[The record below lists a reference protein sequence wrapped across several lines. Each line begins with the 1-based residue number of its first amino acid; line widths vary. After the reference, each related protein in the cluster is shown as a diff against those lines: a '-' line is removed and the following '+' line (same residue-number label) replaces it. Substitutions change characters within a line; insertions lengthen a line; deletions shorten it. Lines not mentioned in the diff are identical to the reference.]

1 MNIDNFSQQI
11 QKLRSWV
18 QELLQRTET
27 EPNLQQELIIETFEP
42 LQIAVEEL
50 LAVFEQL
57 KVTTATAEKE
67 RQRYQEL
74 FDLAPDAYLITDT
87 KGKIQEVNYTAAT
100 LFSVPQIYLIGK
112 PLILFIVQQ
121 NRQTFISNLNN
132 LQQLDDWE
140 IYLKPRFGTP
150 FPTSIKASPIFDSQE
165 KPIGWRWLLRN
176 ISKRKQAE
184 EQVAHLAFHDALTGL
199 PNRALFMNRLRQ
211 AVDYSK
217 RRSDYLFAVLFLDLD
232 RFKLINDSLGHI
244 FGDQVLLAVAQR
256 LQECLR
262 FIDIAARLG
271 GDEFIVL
278 LEEIKDVKQVV
289 AVAERIQQK
298 LAQIVVLD
306 GQEVFITA
314 SIGIVLSMTGCK
326 QPEDFLRNADIA
338 MYRAKTQGRA
348 RYEIF
353 NTEMHIQAMAHLQL
367 VNDLRRAIDRQEFRI
382 HYQPIMSL
390 ISGRIVGLE
399 ALVRW
404 LHPELGIILPQQ
416 FMPTAQEAGLGI
428 EIDMWVLREACRQT
442 QQWQERFS
450 RWKHLG
456 ERPLSISVN
465 LCTLSFNQQN
475 LLSQLNQ
482 VLQETGLSAQSLII
496 EITENVITENNEQA
510 IIKLE
515 QLRNLGIRLAID
527 DFGTGYSSLSRLQRF
542 PINQLK
548 SDRSFISTN
557 SDDQGNLDII
567 EIIVTLSKKLAVDLT
582 VEGVE
587 TAQQLAF
594 LRAIKCEYAQG
605 YFFSKPLD
613 CNATEALIVAN
624 PRW

>member
-1 MNIDNFSQQI
+1 MNIDKFSQQI

-50 LAVFEQL
+50 LVVFEQL
-57 KVTTATAEKE
+57 EATTATAEKE

-74 FDLAPDAYLITDT
+74 FDLAPDAYLVTDT
-87 KGKIQEVNYTAAT
+87 KGKIQEVNYAAAT
-100 LFSVPQIYLIGK
+100 MFSVPQIYLIGK
-112 PLILFIVQQ
+112 PLVLFIVQQ
-121 NRQTFISNLNN
+121 ERQTFISYLNN

-140 IYLKPRFGTP
+140 ISLKPRFGPP

-211 AVDYSK
+211 ALDYSK

-232 RFKLINDSLGHI
+232 RFKLLNDSLGHI
-244 FGDQVLLAVAQR
+244 FGDQVLLAVAQK

-278 LEEIKDVKQVV
+278 LEEIKDVKQAV

-298 LAQIVVLD
+298 LAQIVVIG

-314 SIGIVLSMTGCK
+314 SIGIVLSMTDCK

-353 NTEMHIQAMAHLQL
+353 NTEMHIQAMAQLQL

-390 ISGRIVGLE
+390 SSGRIAGLE

-404 LHPELGIILPQQ
+404 LHPELGIVLPQQ

-450 RWKHLG
+450 RWKHLSK
-456 ERPLSISVN
+456 RPLSISVN
-465 LCTLSFNQQN
+465 LCSLSFNQQN

-510 IIKLE
+510 IIKLK

-557 SDDQGNLDII
+557 SDHQGNLDII

-594 LRAIKCEYAQG
+594 LRTMKCEYAQG

-613 CNATEALIVAN
+613 SNATEALIVAN